1 MTGIRTVADD
11 LWGDPGAVTLARA
24 DTAHGEVALRRR
36 GEVLEL
42 VVDGAFAM
50 DTVDTS
56 TEVALA
62 ERALRRHPA
71 PRGCSSA
78 VSAWG

>member
-1 MTGIRTVADD
+1 MTV
-11 LWGDPGAVTLARA
+11 ARA
-24 DTAHGEVALRRR
+24 DTPHGEVALRRR
-36 GEVLEL
+36 GAVLEL

-62 ERALRRHPA
+62 ERGAAAPPARRS
-71 PRGCSSA
+71 GCSSA
-78 VSAWG
+78 GWAWG

>member
-1 MTGIRTVADD
+1 ME
-11 LWGDPGAVTLARA
+11 GAVTVAREV
-24 DTAHGEVALRRR
+24 TPHGEVALRRR

-56 TEVALA
+56 TERLLASVESKLDTLVAA
-62 ERALRRHPA
+62 KKK
-71 PRGCSSA
+71 
-78 VSAWG
+78 

>member
-1 MTGIRTVADD
+1 MA
-11 LWGDPGAVTLARA
+11 P
-24 DTAHGEVALRRR
+24 
-36 GEVLEL
+36 VLEL

-62 ERALRRHPA
+62 ERGPARGTRR
-71 PRGCSSA
+71 RSGCWSA
-78 VSAWG
+78 GSAWG

>member
-1 MTGIRTVADD
+1 MGAARSRAHS
-11 LWGDPGAVTLARA
+11 GAVTLARA
-24 DTAHGEVALRRR
+24 DTPHGEVALRRR
-36 GEVLEL
+36 GAVLEL

-62 ERALRRHPA
+62 ERALRPA
-71 PRGCSSA
+71 TPLRSGCSSA
-78 VSAWG
+78 GWAWG